1 MLSFILSF
9 VLLFAAPF
17 NADELITEQA
27 VPAGSRPVFSAE
39 MKERRTTDNSRRGG
53 ELLQGY
59 TRVEKNEG
67 QVFDPATGI
76 FTVPA
81 DGVYHLTGRFTI
93 GCYQCRTREFLDL
106 PVSFDV
112 TVMKNNS
119 PTYHRFMFPVDYT
132 GMESINPNK
141 RAHEFNVLLQLKA
154 GDQIRLRYRSKKCSP
169 EKEAYLYEATFS
181 GMQIN

>member
-9 VLLFAAPF
+9 ALLLTAPVNAGESF
-17 NADELITEQA
+17 NEQTA
-27 VPAGSRPVFSAE
+27 HAGNRPVFYAE

-53 ELLQGY
+53 ELLQAY

-81 DGVYHLTGRFTI
+81 DGIYHLTGRFTI

-132 GMESINPNK
+132 GKESINPNK

-154 GDQIRLRYRSKKCSP
+154 GDQIRLRYESKKCSP
-169 EKEAYLYEATFS
+169 VKEAYLYEATFS
-181 GMQIN
+181 GMQVN

>member
-9 VLLFAAPF
+9 VLLFAAPV
-17 NADELITEQA
+17 NADELITKQA

-93 GCYQCRTREFLDL
+93 GCYQCRSREFLDL

-112 TVMKNNS
+112 TVMKNNTT
-119 PTYHRFMFPVDYT
+119 TYHRFNFPVDYT

-154 GDQIRLRYRSKKCSP
+154 GDQIRLRYLSRKCSP